1 MVRAGPCGLLTNC
14 FSPQNTQSL
23 THLCASLRTDGQT
36 IFCRIRRRVQRQATY
51 YGSSYCS
58 SQGTNELASSG
69 KAGKGRPSWEVVIG
83 GAWVHLET
91 TVPVLASFEL
101 GGIFRAFST
110 LAGMSKCSTSSSPSC
125 AGRSGRK
132 RPTPSASSGSSPAVP
147 ADLIAD
153 GFENTS
159 ACKKPRYQSSLSHDD
174 NPSSAAIVSP
184 LVPEKGAGAA
194 SSSGGIGI
202 GDPGEDIPVGICS
215 TDNRGGGPG
224 PSNDDID
231 DDGKAAE
238 VAATRLEAQIDDL
251 TSDLG
256 HWCLT
261 DLRGW
266 RRRRAAVAAAAAGTI
281 SLKKVDAG
289 DDDMDTRSS
298 MVGRSC
304 SSPTK
309 PISSPTKRSPS
320 AAPCSPSEKEFLR
333 QRRRE
338 ARRSMLRGVATR
350 SCTRNGGRKLDI

>member
-1 MVRAGPCGLLTNC
+1 MAAL
-14 FSPQNTQSL
+14 
-23 THLCASLRTDGQT
+23 
-36 IFCRIRRRVQRQATY
+36 
-51 YGSSYCS
+51 GSVSRNY
-58 SQGTNELASSG
+58 
-69 KAGKGRPSWEVVIG
+69 R
-83 GAWVHLET
+83 HF
-91 TVPVLASFEL
+91 ASFVPGVQYLYPTPQAE
-101 GGIFRAFST
+101 
-110 LAGMSKCSTSSSPSC
+110 MSNCSASASPSC
-125 AGRSGRK
+125 AGGGSSGSGRK
-132 RPTPSASSGSSPAVP
+132 RPISSSNTSPAESKG
-147 ADLIAD
+147 IALVVDHD
-153 GFENTS
+153 GSENTS

-194 SSSGGIGI
+194 SPSGIGI
-202 GDPGEDIPVGICS
+202 GDSWEDIPVGICS
-215 TDNRGGGPG
+215 TDTGGGGSG

-238 VAATRLEAQIDDL
+238 VAASRLEAQIDDL

-281 SLKKVDAG
+281 SSEKVDAG
-289 DDDMDTRSS
+289 EDGMDVGGLSP
-298 MVGRSC
+298 MVGSC

-309 PISSPTKRSPS
+309 PVSSPMKRSPS

-338 ARRSMLRGVATR
+338 ARRSMLRGVAATR
-350 SCTRNGGRKLDI
+350 STSNGGRKLEI

>member
-1 MVRAGPCGLLTNC
+1 
-14 FSPQNTQSL
+14 
-23 THLCASLRTDGQT
+23 
-36 IFCRIRRRVQRQATY
+36 
-51 YGSSYCS
+51 
-58 SQGTNELASSG
+58 
-69 KAGKGRPSWEVVIG
+69 
-83 GAWVHLET
+83 
-91 TVPVLASFEL
+91 
-101 GGIFRAFST
+101 
-110 LAGMSKCSTSSSPSC
+110 MSKCSTSSPSC
-125 AGRSGRK
+125 AGSGSGRK
-132 RPTPSASSGSSPAVP
+132 RPISSSNTSPAESKG
-147 ADLIAD
+147 IASVVDRD
-153 GFENTS
+153 GNENKS
-159 ACKKPRYQSSLSHDD
+159 ACKKKPRYQSSLSHAE

-194 SSSGGIGI
+194 ASSSGIGI
-202 GDPGEDIPVGICS
+202 GDSGEDIPAGICS

-266 RRRRAAVAAAAAGTI
+266 RRRRAAVAAAAAGTT
-281 SLKKVDAG
+281 SSEKVDAEE
-289 DDDMDTRSS
+289 DAMD
-298 MVGRSC
+298 VGGPSPIVGSC

-338 ARRSMLRGVATR
+338 ARKSMLRGVAATR
-350 SCTRNGGRKLDI
+350 STSNGGRKLEI